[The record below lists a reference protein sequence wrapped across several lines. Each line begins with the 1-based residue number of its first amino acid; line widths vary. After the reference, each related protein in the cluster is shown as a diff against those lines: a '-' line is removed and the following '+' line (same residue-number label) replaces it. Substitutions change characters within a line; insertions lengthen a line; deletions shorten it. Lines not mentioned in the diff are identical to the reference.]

1 LIEFIGQYPALQ
13 RTQVCEVKSGQ
24 VWTHTLEV
32 WPLPQGISDFPG
44 LKQVVRITR
53 EVFHKQ
59 TQQTKTGIAF
69 AITNLECSAADL
81 LPLDRSRWGVENK
94 SHHTRD
100 TVFLEDASRTRKGAQ
115 TFAVL
120 RNAINGLLRQLHS
133 PVLRSVRRFAA
144 QPAILLKL
152 LQPK

>member
-1 LIEFIGQYPALQ
+1 MEFISQYPALQ

-24 VWTHTLEV
+24 VWTHILEV
-32 WPLPQGISDFPG
+32 WPVPQGISDFPG

-53 EVFHKQ
+53 EVFHKL

-69 AITNLECSAADL
+69 AITNLESSAPDL
-81 LPLDRSRWGVENK
+81 LTLDRSRWGVENK

-100 TVFLEDASRTRKGAQ
+100 TVFLEDAPRTRKGAQ

-120 RNAINGLLRQLHS
+120 RNAINGLLRQLQA

-144 QPAILLKL
+144 RPALLLKL
-152 LQPK
+152 LQSK